1 MEQQTNTEVD
11 PETRRRAL
19 AAFPRIYGVYTQAQA
34 EQEAFPD
41 FDGDKGKQLTDWIQG
56 NGKALQDTRAKSGGE
71 PENEEGY
78 YVQMESMGGSGF
90 SVKDFKVGTFTANAE
105 ELYQHGHKGSKSS
118 ALKKEHKM
126 RENDDARSETAR
138 YGLRDSDEIQKGMNP
153 LRKFMAGQRIDTLSA
168 TKEQVKGGRYRAV
181 PTAAMS
187 ARSSR
192 T

>member
-1 MEQQTNTEVD
+1 MRPISCKSLAEFRRPQTTEESARPTCVSVK
-11 PETRRRAL
+11 PYGE
-19 AAFPRIYGVYTQAQA
+19 FPLRCFFCVEWGVGRYRWSA
-34 EQEAFPD
+34 
-41 FDGDKGKQLTDWIQG
+41 
-56 NGKALQDTRAKSGGE
+56 N
-71 PENEEGY
+71 
-78 YVQMESMGGSGF
+78 
-90 SVKDFKVGTFTANAE
+90 KDFKVGTFTANAE

-138 YGLRDSDEIQKGMNP
+138 YGLRDSDEIQKGINP